1 MKTPNIQNLC
11 GQRGMVT
18 LIISSVLLIGITLIS
33 LGASRIGSL
42 ELSLSKSYEEE
53 HNAFNRAE
61 SALDAMFPMIENVVD
76 LNKPDGYTWCTK
88 NNDAFEAGTCDFP
101 SGGDAGIEAAS
112 GWPDRETFDATTA
125 HQAKIVL
132 DGRQN
137 APRWLSTTATGTVKF
152 ANYSLHS
159 VYDDSD
165 NRGGKSETVVGVMEL
180 QF

>member
-1 MKTPNIQNLC
+1 MKTPNFQNLC

-42 ELSLSKSYEEE
+42 ELSLSNSYEEE

-61 SALDAMFPMIENVVD
+61 SALDAMYPMIRNVVD

-88 NNDAFEAGTCDFP
+88 KQSAFEAGTCDYP
-101 SGGDAGIEAAS
+101 SESDPSGIEAAA
-112 GWPDRETFDATTA
+112 GWPTTTSFDSEA
-125 HQAKIVL
+125 HQARIVL
-132 DGRQN
+132 EGRRN
-137 APRWLSTTATGTVKF
+137 PPRWLTTTATGTIKF
-152 ANYSLHS
+152 ANYALHS

-165 NRGGKSETVVGVMEL
+165 NRGGSTETVIGVMEI